1 MMEKKQ
7 NIPTEPTGKTF
18 GGSDHFTAQ
27 LQNIPT
33 EPTGDTCGEFSVR
46 EILKR
51 GSEHF
56 PSQLQNT
63 PTLWDRLATETRPIF
78 LYGTGNGGDKILDV
92 CAARNIP
99 VTGVFAS
106 DGFVRSRS
114 FRDMPV
120 RAYSDVVSEYGED
133 IVMLLAFGTTLRSV
147 ADFIDQLDQ
156 RHTLYIP
163 EVPLYGGGL
172 FDSAM
177 FREVAEA
184 LATVRSLLA
193 DEHSRLLLDDA
204 VLFRLTGEKRYL
216 SRTTEPASDIAEL
229 YGEKNIQTMVDGGA
243 FKGDSAALYAG
254 ALPSLTTIHAAEAD
268 ARTFRHLS
276 AYAENETR
284 CQVIPHHGALW
295 DTDGELSY
303 TSSASRGSGNAG
315 QNHRA
320 KVVTVP
326 SMTID
331 TLCRNMDVDLIKL
344 DVEGAEEKALQG
356 AVETLW
362 RCRPAMAVSLYHRT
376 EDLWTLPLWLHQ
388 HLPEKKLYLRRPW
401 CIPFWDLTLFLV

>member
-1 MMEKKQ
+1 MMTDLH
-7 NIPTEPTGKTF
+7 IPTEPTEKNLSG
-18 GGSDHFTAQ
+18 
-27 LQNIPT
+27 L
-33 EPTGDTCGEFSVR
+33 EY
-46 EILKR
+46 
-51 GSEHF
+51 F
-56 PSQLQNT
+56 PSQLQSI
-63 PTLWDRLATETRPIF
+63 PTLWDKLATETRPIF

-99 VTGVFAS
+99 ITGVFAS

-120 RAYSDVVSEYGED
+120 RAYGDVVSEYGED
-133 IVMLLAFGTTLRSV
+133 IVVLLAFGTTLPEVTS
-147 ADFIDQLDQ
+147 FIDQLDK

-172 FDSAM
+172 FDSTM
-177 FREVAEA
+177 FREVAEP
-184 LATVRSLLA
+184 LAKLRERLA
-193 DEHSRLLLDDA
+193 DEHSRLLLNDA

-216 SRTTEPASDIAEL
+216 SRTTEPETDIAEL
-229 YGEKNIQTMVDGGA
+229 YGEKNIRTMLDGGA

-254 ALPSLTTIHAAEAD
+254 ALPTLTTIHAAEAD

-276 AYAENETR
+276 AYAEHETR
-284 CQVIPHHGALW
+284 CHVIPHHGALW

-331 TLCRNMDVDLIKL
+331 TLCRDMDVDLIKL

-356 AVETLW
+356 AVETLD

-376 EDLWTLPLWLHQ
+376 EDLWTLPLWLHDR
-388 HLPEKKLYLRRPW
+388 LPEKKLYLRRPD

>member
-1 MMEKKQ
+1 MMEKDQ
-7 NIPTEPTGKTF
+7 NMPCGTPENMR
-18 GGSDHFTAQ
+18 GSDHFPSS
-27 LQNIPT
+27 LQNIPA
-33 EPTGDTCGEFSVR
+33 EHTGNISGEFSVR

-51 GSEHF
+51 GSDD
-56 PSQLQNT
+56 STAQLNSI
-63 PTLWDRLATETRPIF
+63 PTLWDKLACETRPIF

-92 CAARNIP
+92 CTVRNIP
-99 VTGVFAS
+99 ITGVFAS

-120 RAYSDVVSEYGED
+120 RAYSDVVAEYGDD
-133 IVMLLAFGTTLRSV
+133 IVVLLAFGTTLRSV
-147 ADFIDQLDQ
+147 ADFIDQLDK

-172 FDSAM
+172 FDGVM
-177 FREVAEA
+177 LQEIAEP
-184 LATVRSLLA
+184 LAKVRSLLA

-204 VLFRLTGEKRYL
+204 VYFRLTGESRYL
-216 SRTTEPASDIAEL
+216 SRTTEPASVIAAL
-229 YGEKNIQTMVDGGA
+229 YGERNIQVMVDGGA

-254 ALPSLTTIHAAEAD
+254 TLPSLTTIHAIEAD

-284 CQVIPHHGALW
+284 CSVIPHHGALW
-295 DTDGELSY
+295 DSDGELSY

-326 SMTID
+326 SLTID
-331 TLCRNMDVDLIKL
+331 TLCRDMDVDLIKL
-344 DVEGAEEKALQG
+344 DVEGAESEALRG
-356 AVETLW
+356 AVETLE

-376 EDLWTLPLWLHQ
+376 EDLWTLPLWLHER
-388 HLPEKKLYLRRPW
+388 LPEKKLYLRRPW
-401 CIPFWDLTLFLV
+401 CIPFWDLTLYMG

>member
-1 MMEKKQ
+1 MMTYLHIATEPTEKNFGGPDCATIQMQ
-7 NIPTEPTGKTF
+7 NIPTEPTEKN
-18 GGSDHFTAQ
+18 
-27 LQNIPT
+27 L
-33 EPTGDTCGEFSVR
+33 GEFSVR

-51 GSEHF
+51 GLDCATA
-56 PSQLQNT
+56 QLQNI
-63 PTLWDRLATETRPIF
+63 PTLWDRLACETRPIF

-120 RAYSDVVSEYGED
+120 RAYGDVVSEYGED
-133 IVMLLAFGTTLRSV
+133 IVVLLAFGTTLRSV
-147 ADFIDQLDQ
+147 ADFIDQLDK

-172 FDSAM
+172 FDDAM
-177 FREVAEA
+177 FREVAEP
-184 LATVRSLLA
+184 LAKLRERLA

-216 SRTTEPASDIAEL
+216 SRTTEPETDIAEL
-229 YGEKNIQTMVDGGA
+229 YGEKNIRTMVDGGA

-254 ALPSLTTIHAAEAD
+254 ALPTLTTIHAAEAD

-284 CQVIPHHGALW
+284 CHVIPHHGALW

-331 TLCRNMDVDLIKL
+331 TLCRDIDIDLIKL
-344 DVEGAEEKALQG
+344 DVEGAEEKALRG
-356 AVETLW
+356 AVETLD

-376 EDLWTLPLWLHQ
+376 EDLWTLPLWLHDR
-388 HLPEKKLYLRRPW
+388 LPEKRLYLRRPD